1 MILEIKTP
9 TEIKLDSL
17 EDLQGYKKFMDD
29 NNLKI
34 NVSALARRYKVDR
47 RTITKYLNGFEKKET
62 KNKTSKLD
70 KYYDLIKTL
79 LSSSTQTFSYIRVLR
94 QYLEDNYEINI
105 QYSTFYNYI
114 RNTPE
119 FYEYFKKGKCLN
131 SDDNNTVIRFET
143 PPGDQMQIDW
153 KESIPFILSDTGEI
167 IEVNILVGV
176 LGYSRYK
183 MYKVS
188 LLC

>member
-17 EDLQGYKKFMDD
+17 EDLQRYKEFMDD

-34 NVSALARRYKVDR
+34 NVSALARRYKIDR
-47 RTITKYLNGFEKKET
+47 ITITKYLNGFEKKET

-131 SDDNNTVIRFET
+131 SDANNTVIRFET
-143 PPGDQMQIDW
+143 PPGD
-153 KESIPFILSDTGEI
+153 
-167 IEVNILVGV
+167 
-176 LGYSRYK
+176 
-183 MYKVS
+183 
-188 LLC
+188 

>member
-1 MILEIKTP
+1 MILDIKIP

-17 EDLQGYKKFMDD
+17 EDLKEYKKFMDD

-34 NVSALARRYKVDR
+34 NIAALSRKYKVDR
-47 RTITKYLNGFEKKET
+47 RTVTKYLNGFEKKKT

-70 KYYDLIKTL
+70 KYYELIKNL

-119 FYEYFKKGKCLN
+119 FYEYFKKG
-131 SDDNNTVIRFET
+131 
-143 PPGDQMQIDW
+143 
-153 KESIPFILSDTGEI
+153 
-167 IEVNILVGV
+167 
-176 LGYSRYK
+176 
-183 MYKVS
+183 
-188 LLC
+188 